1 MDVNKDEILSTPK
14 KNLSITYIRIS
25 ACVILLL
32 FLFFVKSFKPIFYN
46 EIKNWYE
53 CNFTVSNYDV
63 EYIYN
68 RSREMIPKIY
78 QKLKNITEELK
89 KSPEVR
95 SPSSQQFL

>member
-1 MDVNKDEILSTPK
+1 MDVNKDEISSTPK

-32 FLFFVKSFKPIFYN
+32 FLFFVKSFKPIFYD

-68 RSREMIPKIY
+68 RGREMIPKIY

>member
-1 MDVNKDEILSTPK
+1 MDVNKEEISGTPK

-32 FLFFVKSFKPIFYN
+32 FLFFVKSFKPIFYD

-53 CNFTVSNYDV
+53 CNFTISNYDM

-68 RSREMIPKIY
+68 RSREMVPKIY
-78 QKLKNITEELK
+78 QKLKNFIEDLK
-89 KSPEVR
+89 KSPEAH
-95 SPSSQQFL
+95 SSSSRQFL

>member
-25 ACVILLL
+25 VCVILLL
-32 FLFFVKSFKPIFYN
+32 FLFFVKSFKPIFYD